1 MGNSGFF
8 SSIGH
13 SRESFHSSFCS
24 LRQYYAALPD
34 EFELI
39 RSELTKAD
47 EGGRCDIGMTV
58 RLPQR
63 EGGHAWANLSG
74 TIRIDPATGAP
85 VLQAEFAGVDTLVAV
100 KEEQERLYR
109 QKLQYFHWMLDTYE
123 GNVYVSDMDD
133 YELLYVNQHSC
144 DVLGMPAVK
153 LVGRKLSLIHI

>member
-1 MGNSGFF
+1 MVNLAGQSGDLLFQDAGGSCPAALDMLKTGIICCFLDKDMTFQWGNSGFF

-63 EGGHAWANLSG
+63 EGGHAWANLS
-74 TIRIDPATGAP
+74 
-85 VLQAEFAGVDTLVAV
+85 
-100 KEEQERLYR
+100 
-109 QKLQYFHWMLDTYE
+109 
-123 GNVYVSDMDD
+123 
-133 YELLYVNQHSC
+133 
-144 DVLGMPAVK
+144 
-153 LVGRKLSLIHI
+153 